1 MAGRFA
7 IELAE
12 AANVVERDR
21 RLPQRFVV
29 GIHGLN
35 ASEMKRRP
43 EQHGGMAVRKHEAIA
58 MEPDRV
64 LWIKFEDTIPYR
76 IDQRCER
83 HWRSGV
89 SGVGLLHGIDGER
102 ANRVDAQLIEF
113 CGAEILNWS
122 YCGTHNCLRGKCSNS
137 VSRQLAETAGVSAL
151 TSAAAFFSSP
161 ATLLRRLRW

>member
-1 MAGRFA
+1 MPWSFA
-7 IELAE
+7 VELAKV
-12 AANVVERDR
+12 ANIIERDR

-35 ASEMKRRP
+35 VTEMERRP

-58 MEPDRV
+58 IGPDRV
-64 LWIKFEDTIPYR
+64 PRIKFEHTIPYR
-76 IDQRCER
+76 IDKRRER

-113 CGAEILNWS
+113 CGAEILDWS
-122 YCGTHNCLRGKCSNS
+122 YCGTHDCLRGKCSDS
-137 VSRQLAETAGVSAL
+137 VSLQLG
-151 TSAAAFFSSP
+151 
-161 ATLLRRLRW
+161 